1 MHTTHHLHY
10 ENFDQYS
17 QSLPLEKR
25 LYLDA
30 RQEELLRYI
39 RETKNDSAMSTEE
52 NEWLVRSYPVLAIL
66 APVMS
71 TDEEKIEFRA
81 IR

>member
-1 MHTTHHLHY
+1 
-10 ENFDQYS
+10 
-17 QSLPLEKR
+17 